1 MRLFATSTISDL
13 IITDSVF
20 FVEVDKKHKAYITYS
35 EKDNHYTLDH
45 CEVPPSLRG
54 KGVGKELV
62 RKTFNYLND
71 KESSTTIHCS
81 YIKSMKE
88 RLEL

>member
-1 MRLFATSTISDL
+1 MRLFATSKISDL

-20 FVEVDKKHKAYITYS
+20 FVEVDNKHKAYITYT
-35 EKDNHYTLDH
+35 EKDNHFTLDH

-54 KGVGKELV
+54 KGVGREVV
-62 RKTFNYLND
+62 RKTFKYLREKD
-71 KESSTTIHCS
+71 PSITIHCS
-81 YIKSMKE
+81 YIKAVVD